1 MNIQCTDRHIN
12 LPLLV
17 LFCQDS
23 LQAYFS
29 EIKDFISNVSLVK
42 AEKRRTLLELKEIKF

>member
-17 LFCQDS
+17 LF
-23 LQAYFS
+23 QAYFS
-29 EIKDFISNVSLVK
+29 EIKDFFTNVSLVK
-42 AEKRRTLLELKEIKF
+42 AEKRRALLELKEIKF